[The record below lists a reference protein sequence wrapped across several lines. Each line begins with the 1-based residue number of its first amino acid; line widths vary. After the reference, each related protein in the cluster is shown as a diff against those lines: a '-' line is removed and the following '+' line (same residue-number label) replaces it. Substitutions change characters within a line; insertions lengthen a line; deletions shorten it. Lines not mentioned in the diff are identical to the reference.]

1 MFRSKVF
8 YFLFALGVLL
18 LKTEPVMADSAIGA
32 VLGDPSG
39 LSVRFGLDSRHSIG
53 GALAAS
59 SGYYDGTHLH
69 VTYLTEHARSFGG
82 RQGPVDLYYGLG
94 VRLIDYRDKNNDNIV
109 ALGPRAPLGLIY
121 NISNPDLE
129 FFGEIALTL
138 DLISKIRTDLD
149 LGVGVRVRF

>member
-1 MFRSKVF
+1 MFRSNF
-8 YFLFALGVLL
+8 FDFLFALVFFLL
-18 LKTEPVMADSAIGA
+18 TTEPVMADSAVGA

-39 LSVRFGLDSRHSIG
+39 LSVRFGLDSRHSIE

-94 VRLIDYRDKNNDNIV
+94 VRLIDYKNNNNDNVV

-121 NISNPDLE
+121 NISNPDFE
-129 FFGEIALTL
+129 FFGEMALTL

-149 LGVGVRVRF
+149 LGIGVRVRF